1 MATKL
6 DAPHTSPPLLTLVF
20 LSSLSRARL
29 ELLMTATIF
38 ICSLFLFLFF
48 LALLESGIVQKFGFL
63 RSLGVDSFH
72 FGAFSRDTTS
82 TFVQSLDLGYRLG
95 YTRIGLEHGNFTFF
109 SSPTVLSYFVLRTF
123 E

>member
-1 MATKL
+1 
-6 DAPHTSPPLLTLVF
+6 
-20 LSSLSRARL
+20 
-29 ELLMTATIF
+29 MTATIF
-38 ICSLFLFLFF
+38 ICSLFIFHFF

-82 TFVQSLDLGYRLG
+82 TFLYSLWIWDTGWDIRVLDWNMEISRFF
-95 YTRIGLEHGNFTFF
+95 FTN
-109 SSPTVLSYFVLRTF
+109 SIILHCTF